1 VSRPNYEAMSD
12 DELAQT
18 ANRRSPSTLEYHV
31 DDHGRY
37 VGLDRKRTIE
47 KLRADDEELADLKA

>member
-1 VSRPNYEAMSD
+1 MSD